1 MEVMSAILERR
12 SCRAYKP
19 DPVPEEVLAEILKA
33 GTYAPTAM
41 GKQSPII
48 LCVTNKD
55 LRDRLSRLNASF
67 TGNPDGDPFYGAPA
81 VMVVLADRTIAP
93 HVYDGSLVM
102 GHLMLAAWDKGVST
116 CWIHRAK
123 ETFDTEEGKAIL
135 KELGIEGDYE
145 GIGNCIFGY
154 RDESVP
160 YRDRL
165 PRKENFIYYVK

>member
-102 GHLMLAAWDKGVST
+102 GHLMLAAWDKGLGSCWMSAPQRMGFGPALQERFAPGKGEFVSAVT
-116 CWIHRAK
+116 LGYPEVVPQMPPRRDGRYI
-123 ETFDTEEGKAIL
+123 IL
-135 KELGIEGDYE
+135 
-145 GIGNCIFGY
+145 
-154 RDESVP
+154 
-160 YRDRL
+160 
-165 PRKENFIYYVK
+165 